1 MKKNTLITGYLTA
14 FIFLIGVIFK
24 VQHYPGA
31 GVLII
36 FSCII
41 FSLGYGL
48 PLFFEKNSFATNS
61 NQQFINFLVLI
72 LMILIPTGF
81 LFKIQHWPGA
91 GVLIYLGNILL
102 IIGIPLLIMNAVKSD
117 DIQKKLNYHNEAI
130 LFIFLTAFSIF
141 MLFARNDKNILN
153 AFVPIGNNVITEM
166 KFHETK
172 SNELFIVLVNTVNA
186 NNAGK
191 IYLDKAKAVKTA
203 SDTFNKYIT
212 DLEKLLITTTE
223 QTDGN
228 PDSLETI
235 KAKDDYSAVNNVLFK
250 ELLKAKELK
259 QKLITY
265 KELVGQNT
273 NSRGKQIIDLF
284 FNTDDPETVEGD
296 SLTWEAVKFD
306 KLPLVSVL
314 LTLNQTRANIRM
326 LEAETMTYLQAVAA
340 TVKSVPNE
348 ALKKPEKKVTNT
360 KKVTTT
366 KKATTTKKT
375 TKKATTAKKTT
386 KKK

>member
-14 FIFLIGVIFK
+14 FIFLIGIIFK
-24 VQHYPGA
+24 AQHYPGA
-31 GVLII
+31 GILII

-61 NQQFINFLVLI
+61 YQQFLNLLVFI
-72 LMILIPTGF
+72 MMVLIPTGF
-81 LFKIQHWPGA
+81 MFKIQHWPGA
-91 GVLIYLGNILL
+91 GVLIYLGNLLL
-102 IIGIPLLIMNAVKSD
+102 IIGIPLIIINAVKSD
-117 DIQKKLNYHNEAI
+117 EIQKKLNYHNEAI

-141 MLFARNDKNILN
+141 MLLARNDKNILN
-153 AFVPIGNNVITEM
+153 AFTPVGNNVITEM
-166 KFHETK
+166 KYHETK
-172 SNELFIVLVNTVNA
+172 SNEIFTVLVNTVNA

-191 IYLDKAKAVKTA
+191 IYLDKAKTVKTA
-203 SDTFNKYIT
+203 SDTLNKYIT
-212 DLEKLLITTTE
+212 DLEKLLVATTE

-250 ELLKAKELK
+250 EQLKAKELK

-265 KELVGQNT
+265 SELVGQNT

-284 FNTDDPETVEGD
+284 FNTDDPSSIEGD
-296 SLTWEAVKFD
+296 SLTWEAAKFQ

-326 LEAETMTYLQAVAA
+326 LEAETMTYLQAIAA
-340 TVKSVPNE
+340 SVKSVPNE
-348 ALKKPEKKVTNT
+348 EVKKPV

-366 KKATTTKKT
+366 KKP
-375 TKKATTAKKTT
+375 TTAKKTT
-386 KKK
+386 KKATAAKKTKKKK